1 MNQVSPALRRI
12 LKADCCTGCG
22 ACASVSGGV
31 ITMAMTP
38 AGVLRPQA
46 VGPLPDATDGIIS
59 DICPGVRLAQT
70 SREGNDHP
78 LWGPLIAVRTGA
90 ATDPDLRHH
99 ASSGGALSALLVYLL
114 DTGSVDRIVQVA
126 ASTASP
132 IENATVETVCAEGVR
147 RAAGSRYGPSAP
159 LADLDRQLAS
169 PGRFALVGKPCDIAA
184 ARALARHDARVAEK
198 VPVMLSFFCAGVPSL
213 HGTQAIL
220 DRLKVDAGALA
231 TFRYRGDGWPG
242 RCTAMLSDNASA
254 SMSYAESWGDILS
267 KHVQFRCKIC
277 ADGVGGLADVVC
289 ADAWDCDEAGYP
301 LFAEAEGLSLVLS
314 RTEKGE
320 ALVAAAAEAGRLAVE
335 PLDPARIRSMQ
346 PSQAFRKRNL
356 AARLAALAVLRRP
369 RPDYR
374 GFHLLAL
381 ARHGRP
387 RTVLRNFP
395 RNPAPRRHSAAIAA
409 LNAHPSQNIVKSFP
423 PGRWTGVFG
432 GKYWGRPR
440 VRSASFGETMMSASA
455 SDGSRAGRNGR
466 SPRLTG
472 TGRVGAPL
480 CVVLGAD
487 LSPDRLLWCRDGVPI
502 PGANGIE
509 YVPGEE
515 DDRAEITC
523 RLVLGRPQSREPA
536 PARHPRSAAGG
547 RVALGRGLRS
557 LGRRGILPAAQ
568 SFSGEALHFGV
579 MGARAHI
586 DPVTGALAIPTDLP
600 LAGEPVRVTAQNSGG
615 SAALEFLVTVEAEGS
630 AVSLARPGRC
640 SSITNRGSDAT
651 PERPKPPRARR
662 FRRVPIPAR

>member
-277 ADGVGGLADVVC
+277 PDGSGGFADVVC
-289 ADAWDCDEAGYP
+289 GDAWHCDERGYP
-301 LFAEAEGLSLVLS
+301 AFEEHEGRSLVLTRS
-314 RTEKGE
+314 GSGEDLVRRTI
-320 ALVAAAAEAGRLAVE
+320 AAGYLSADEIGADDIET
-335 PLDPARIRSMQ
+335 MQ
-346 PSQAFRKRNL
+346 PSQASRKRL
-356 AARLAALAVLRRP
+356 VLSRLAAMALLGRRP
-369 RPDYR
+369 PRFR
-374 GFHLLAL
+374 GLQLTRAARSANLL
-381 ARHGRP
+381 
-387 RTVLRNFP
+387 VQIRNFLGMA
-395 RNPAPRRHSAAIAA
+395 RRLAWRPA
-409 LNAHPSQNIVKSFP
+409 
-423 PGRWTGVFG
+423 
-432 GKYWGRPR
+432 
-440 VRSASFGETMMSASA
+440 
-455 SDGSRAGRNGR
+455 
-466 SPRLTG
+466 
-472 TGRVGAPL
+472 
-480 CVVLGAD
+480 
-487 LSPDRLLWCRDGVPI
+487 
-502 PGANGIE
+502 
-509 YVPGEE
+509 
-515 DDRAEITC
+515 
-523 RLVLGRPQSREPA
+523 
-536 PARHPRSAAGG
+536 AR
-547 RVALGRGLRS
+547 RVALLRKS
-557 LGRRGILPAAQ
+557 
-568 SFSGEALHFGV
+568 
-579 MGARAHI
+579 
-586 DPVTGALAIPTDLP
+586 
-600 LAGEPVRVTAQNSGG
+600 RVQ
-615 SAALEFLVTVEAEGS
+615 
-630 AVSLARPGRC
+630 
-640 SSITNRGSDAT
+640 
-651 PERPKPPRARR
+651 
-662 FRRVPIPAR
+662 